1 MTPYSLN
8 PPGPSI
14 QAGQTQLFN
23 ISPNNQDCRT
33 IFNIF
38 DPRKTRIEIGGL
50 RDNYHQQDDK
60 MMVLHDGSSS
70 NSNKSSFNNNI
81 SPEPV
86 VVMVDPIISSA
97 CDQQHNLPYEEE
109 SKNIDDHGSGNKWM
123 SSKMRLM
130 KKMMR
135 PSMSP
140 TTDKA
145 INSGLESSSSRYSQ
159 RSLCNNNASSTTR
172 VCSDCNTSTTPLW
185 RSGPKGPKSLCNAC
199 GIRQRK
205 ARRAMTK
212 AINGLITPITCAK
225 TRVHN
230 KEKKS
235 RANHFAQFKN
245 KYKSTTTT
253 SAGSSEGVRKL
264 EYLKDFAISL
274 RSNNSDF
281 EQGFPRDEVAEAAL
295 LLMDLSCGFVH
306 L

>member
-14 QAGQTQLFN
+14 QAGQNQLFN

-33 IFNIF
+33 FFNIF
-38 DPRKTRIEIGGL
+38 DPRQTSIEIGG
-50 RDNYHQQDDK
+50 NC
-60 MMVLHDGSSS
+60 
-70 NSNKSSFNNNI
+70 NSSFNI
-81 SPEPV
+81 SPET
-86 VVMVDPIISSA
+86 VVMVDPLSSA
-97 CDQQHNLPYEEE
+97 CDRRNLPSEEE
-109 SKNIDDHGSGNKWM
+109 SKNNDHGSGNKWM

-135 PSMSP
+135 PSISP

-145 INSGLESSSSRYSQ
+145 INSSPRFQNHQGLESRRYSQ
-159 RSLCNNNASSTTR
+159 RSPRNNNGSSTPR

-185 RSGPKGPKSLCNAC
+185 RTGPKGPKSLCNAC

-205 ARRAMTK
+205 ARRAM
-212 AINGLITPITCAK
+212 AEAANGLVTPIACEK
-225 TRVHN
+225 TRLHN

-235 RANHFAQFKN
+235 RMNHFAQFKN

-253 SAGSSEGVRKL
+253 TTTTVGSSEGVRKL
-264 EYLKDFAISL
+264 EYFNNFAISL

-281 EQGFPRDEVAEAAL
+281 EQMFPRDEVAEAAL